1 MNIGQ
6 WACWDVQFGWWTSS
20 LLCGGLFFPNL
31 VKGWER
37 PWGSALATEAW
48 AVCVP
53 HKQTSWSI
61 LERNRRGQELDGCES
76 RGLFNVSREFC
87 LGNCACVCAQLCL
100 TLWPLWMG
108 VCGLQG
114 SSVYGIYRREYWS
127 GLPCPLPRDHP
138 DPGIEPVPPALA
150 GGFFT
155 TEPLGKPR
163 KPDAAKW
170 IPKNHSRG
178 WKLFLPVA
186 ELFYFFLNSQGLEK
200 SQQLAE
206 ASCQLSMDRQVMD
219 KEVAGGEQWWLE
231 NSYCSKLLSPH
242 PQTWSWEGLMM

>member
-1 MNIGQ
+1 M
-6 WACWDVQFGWWTSS
+6 
-20 LLCGGLFFPNL
+20 
-31 VKGWER
+31 
-37 PWGSALATEAW
+37 
-48 AVCVP
+48 
-53 HKQTSWSI
+53 QTSWSI
-61 LERNRRGQELDGCES
+61 LERDRRGQELYGCES

-87 LGNCACVCAQLCL
+87 LGNCVCVCVCVLSCV
-100 TLWPLWMG
+100 WPCDPHGWGSVVCKAPLSMG
-108 VCGLQG
+108 L
-114 SSVYGIYRREYWS
+114 YRREYWS
-127 GLPCPLPRDHP
+127 GLLCPLPRDHP
-138 DPGIEPVPPALA
+138 DPGIEPAPPALA

-206 ASCQLSMDRQVMD
+206 ASCLLSMDRQVMD

-231 NSYCSKLLSPH
+231 NSYCNKLLSPH